1 MDKIEAVS
9 YLLKN
14 SLHFRA
20 ELMLNEMFHVLN
32 QFQRYNDIPD
42 NIAEIADRVANKIGP
57 VKFADGNPN
66 NGKFHN
72 IKFFIGNE
80 GSLVIY
86 VEVIHSYQKE
96 RDFREY
102 KPILEAIGEAFG
114 ADEITVEEKMGR
126 TVARFWWD

>member
-1 MDKIEAVS
+1 MDKIEATS
-9 YLLKN
+9 FLLEN
-14 SLHFRA
+14 SLHFRV
-20 ELMLNEMFHVLN
+20 ELTLNEMFHVLN
-32 QFQRYNDIPD
+32 KFQRYNDIPD
-42 NIAEIADRVANKIGP
+42 NIAEIAERVADKIGP
-57 VKFADGNPN
+57 AKYAGDNPN

-72 IKFFIGNE
+72 INFFIGNE

-102 KPILEAIGEAFG
+102 KPILETIGEAFG
-114 ADEITVEEKMGR
+114 ADEITVTEERGR